1 MESVLVSPAN
11 ATILGIPAWIIA
23 VLIPLLGIGAFA
35 YILARRLIPLAK
47 ARSEPR
53 FDRITLRI
61 KNLLK
66 FWLAQYKQPR
76 YMLSGVLHIVIF
88 IGFLVLSVR
97 SISLV
102 IVGFNEGFV
111 MPGLSGF
118 LGDVYNFLKDYA
130 ATLVLIA
137 CIVAAVRRIFF
148 KPERYKVP
156 PQYGEDHTAEAVFV
170 LGLIGALMIFES
182 LFEASLV
189 AAQIQQGM
197 HAEFLPP
204 LTLAWFFSKILGTT
218 SIAALQPI
226 HTASYFI
233 HDLIFFFFLCYLP
246 FGKHFHVITS
256 IFNVFFMKLDRGSIK
271 PVRYGVSEEE
281 LDNLEYFGVKDFE
294 DFTWKN
300 MLDFYTC
307 VDCGRCSDNCP
318 ANAVGR
324 PLSPRFLS
332 LKSRDYMFER
342 FPVLGDIQPK
352 EPVVGKIFEEDE
364 IWACTTCGAC
374 EEECPVLNEYI
385 NKIVDLRRGL
395 IEDGNVPQSLQK
407 PLGALEKRGNP
418 YGIMEKK
425 KMDWSKDLPEGTEVK
440 VLDKNN
446 SAQTLYFMD
455 SATAFDERL
464 QEIAKATTT
473 IFHTLGTDFGVL
485 GKAEKDSGHEVK
497 RFGEEMLFQ
506 TLKEQNTEAIHK
518 SGVNKI
524 ITTDPH
530 AFNALNK
537 DYSDIPQAE
546 HISEYLLR
554 QIENDRIQLNPVTDS
569 DLLFTYH
576 DPCYLGRH
584 NLLYDIPRQVMDSIP
599 GLQRIEMERCRD
611 RSFCCGGGGLML
623 FYESEEDMRMGQKRV
638 QMAAEAGANVI
649 VVACPYCLINLEDG
663 VKTSGLEGK
672 IQVLDLTELV
682 VQHLKGGAE

>member
-1 MESVLVSPAN
+1 MEHVLISPAN
-11 ATILGIPAWIIA
+11 ATILGIPAWILA
-23 VLIPLLGIGAFA
+23 VLIPLVGIGAFA
-35 YILARRLIPLAK
+35 YIIARRLIPLAK
-47 ARSEPR
+47 AESDPR
-53 FDRITLRI
+53 FDRIPLRI
-61 KNLLK
+61 KNVLK

-76 YMLSGVLHIVIF
+76 YMVAGVLHIIIF
-88 IGFLVLSVR
+88 IGFLILSVR

-111 MPGLSGF
+111 MPGLSGA

-130 ATLVLIA
+130 ATLVFLA

-156 PQYGEDHTAEAVFV
+156 PEYGEDHTAEAVFV
-170 LGLIGALMIFES
+170 LGLIGALMVFES
-182 LFEASLV
+182 LFEASHV
-189 AAQIQQGM
+189 AALLQEGM
-197 HAEFLPP
+197 QAEFLPP
-204 LTLAWFFSKILGTT
+204 LTLAWFFSKILGGAST
-218 SIAALQPI
+218 AVLQPI
-226 HTASYFI
+226 HTSSYFL

-256 IFNVFFMKLDRGSIK
+256 IFNVLFMKLDRGTIK
-271 PVRYGVSEEE
+271 PVRHGVSEEE
-281 LDNLEYFGVKDFE
+281 LDNLESFGVKYFE
-294 DFTWKN
+294 EFTWKN

-324 PLSPRFLS
+324 PLSPRFLT

-352 EPVVGKIFEEDE
+352 EPVVGKVFSEDE

-395 IEDGNVPQSLQK
+395 IEEGNVPQSLQK

-418 YGIMEKK
+418 YGMMEKK
-425 KMDWSKDLPEGTEVK
+425 KLDWSKDLPEGTEVK

-446 SAQTLYFMD
+446 SSDTLYFMD

-473 IFHTLGTDFGVL
+473 LFNNLGTDFGVL

-506 TLKEQNTEAIHK
+506 TLKEQNTEAINN
-518 SGVNKI
+518 SGVSNI

-530 AFNALNK
+530 AYNALNK
-537 DYSDIPQAE
+537 DYSGIPQAE
-546 HISEYLLR
+546 HISQYLLR
-554 QIENDRIQLNPVTDS
+554 QIRNNQLKFNPVTES
-569 DLLFTYH
+569 ELVFTYH

-584 NLLYDIPRQVMDSIP
+584 NLLYDVPREVMDSIP
-599 GLQRIEMERCRD
+599 GLNRVEMDRCRD
-611 RSFCCGGGGLML
+611 SSFCCGGGGLML
-623 FYESEEDMRMGQKRV
+623 FYESEEDMRMGQKRA

-649 VVACPYCLINLEDG
+649 VVACPYCLVNLEDG
-663 VKTSGLEGK
+663 VKTSGMEGQ
-672 IQVLDLTELV
+672 IQVMDLTELV
-682 VQHLKGGAE
+682 LQYMYVSS